1 MYVALGFCLAG
12 LLAVALIPTVWR
24 RAVRLTRAAVEATTP
39 MTHADVR
46 GEIAGLRA
54 RHAVEYRKLEAGLER
69 LRQQATDNRIARDR
83 AEALAEDLRAEF
95 GAKDQALTEAMAR
108 EEELRREIHDGGEA
122 LARAKARIR
131 ELERSLKRLMT
142 AEARDDVAGGSGEA
156 APLQPPVAI
165 PTPIPTSAP
174 IPAST
179 PTGVEVP
186 ASGDDPLGKVSE
198 LTRVAALEGEI
209 ASLKRRLK
217 RAEERSAEAGG
228 IDETSGTQA
237 AGRSAGLSRQELR
250 ARDDRLF
257 ETESRLIAAQA
268 EITRLSVLAE
278 GSAGDETLAGE
289 AARLRAEN
297 ERLRAELRGTDDFVA
312 LRSELAGLAA
322 SVAASLGTEEDLAP
336 VLAAA
341 EAVVAGGEVSSGRAV
356 TQSLAARIRAA
367 RERKAPA
374 ADGAAPPPPQAPKR
388 ETRSK
393 AKAGG

>member
-12 LLAVALIPTVWR
+12 LLSVALIPTVWR

-95 GAKDQALTEAMAR
+95 GAKDQALAEAMAR

-142 AEARDDVAGGSGEA
+142 AEARGDVTGGTGEP
-156 APLQPPVAI
+156 APLQSPVAA
-165 PTPIPTSAP
+165 PTSTHAP
-174 IPAST
+174 IPAPT
-179 PTGVEVP
+179 PTEVEVR

-228 IDETSGTQA
+228 IDETSAAQV
-237 AGRSAGLSRQELR
+237 AGRSTGLSRQELR

-257 ETESRLIAAQA
+257 EAESRLIAAQA

-278 GSAGDETLAGE
+278 GSAGEETLAGE

-341 EAVVAGGEVSSGRAV
+341 DAVVAGGEVSSGRAV